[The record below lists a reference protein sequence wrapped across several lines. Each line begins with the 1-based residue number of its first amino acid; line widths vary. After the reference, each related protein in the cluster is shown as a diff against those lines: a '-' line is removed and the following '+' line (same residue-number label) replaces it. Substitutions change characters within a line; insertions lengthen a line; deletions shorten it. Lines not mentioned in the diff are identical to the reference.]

1 MNHNETPVEEVI
13 DPVYRPDAALV
24 PHEEMYKKNGFGKIP
39 GEDALRKAGLPETTP
54 EEKDELEYYKDHH

>member
-1 MNHNETPVEEVI
+1 
-13 DPVYRPDAALV
+13 
-24 PHEEMYKKNGFGKIP
+24 MYKKNGWGKIP